1 MRPTCRDLKLAAAV
15 LTLLWTCPLYSLT
28 EEAKTQARMAL
39 VAEEEG
45 RYEDA
50 YKTWAELLSRKNDA
64 DLGEEG
70 YSLIRSRIYHAAFK
84 KVEEYGDDCARSLT
98 WIEKGKRPGAPD
110 YQNSY
115 DVLYPVL
122 LIAEGA
128 CVAQE
133 GEYDRA
139 YDMLEAGRSELLK
152 APQQDAAVFM
162 PQADQYLAQVKE
174 HAISEGDY
182 VTSKGAFQIW
192 IGRVESRSNG
202 SVVVRLTYVNKD
214 LAGGLGLG
222 ATSFSLND
230 CKPLGAIS
238 VDAALKGWKE

>member
-1 MRPTCRDLKLAAAV
+1 MRSTCTNLKLSAAV
-15 LTLLWTCPLYSLT
+15 LMLLWTFPLFSLT
-28 EEAKTQARMAL
+28 EEAKAQAHMAL

-50 YKTWAELLSRKNDA
+50 YKIWAELLSKRKEA

-110 YQNSY
+110 YLSSY
-115 DVLYPVL
+115 DVLYPAL
-122 LIAEGA
+122 LLAEGVCA
-128 CVAQE
+128 AQE
-133 GEYDRA
+133 SEYEKA
-139 YDMLEAGRSELLK
+139 YDMLSAGRVELLK
-152 APQQDAAVFM
+152 APPQDAAVFM

-182 VTSKGAFQIW
+182 VTNKGAFQIW
-192 IGRVESRSNG
+192 IGRVESRSNN

-214 LAGGLGLG
+214 LAGGLGSG
-222 ATSFSLND
+222 TTSFSVND

-238 VDAALKGWKE
+238 ADAALKGWKE